1 MTILVTGG
9 AGFIGSHLCERL
21 IKEDYNLI
29 CVDNLTTG
37 LKITLN
43 SLLKNPRFKFINH
56 DVVKP
61 LNIKSKV
68 DAIFHLA
75 SPASPNHHSKIS
87 YLALPMATMLVN
99 TTGTLNCLELAK
111 RNHARF
117 LFAST
122 SEVYGNPLEHPQ
134 KESYNGNVSTTS
146 PRAVYDEAKRFG
158 ETISYYFYRNEK
170 VDVRI
175 ARIFNT
181 YGPRMLKAD
190 MRMIIKFVT
199 QAISGKPLTI
209 YGNGKQTR
217 SLCYIDDMVVGLMRL
232 MFYPNTKGEIINLG
246 SEKEN
251 TVLQYA
257 QMIIKLTGSKSKIIF
272 SEPLPENDPLQRRPD
287 ISKAKKLL
295 NWKPKTS
302 LEIGLQKMIN
312 YIYPSSSD
320 LQLAQREKAD

>member
-1 MTILVTGG
+1 
-9 AGFIGSHLCERL
+9 
-21 IKEDYNLI
+21 
-29 CVDNLTTG
+29 
-37 LKITLN
+37 
-43 SLLKNPRFKFINH
+43 
-56 DVVKP
+56 
-61 LNIKSKV
+61 
-68 DAIFHLA
+68 
-75 SPASPNHHSKIS
+75 
-87 YLALPMATMLVN
+87 
-99 TTGTLNCLELAK
+99 
-111 RNHARF
+111 
-117 LFAST
+117 
-122 SEVYGNPLEHPQ
+122 
-134 KESYNGNVSTTS
+134 
-146 PRAVYDEAKRFG
+146 
-158 ETISYYFYRNEK
+158 
-170 VDVRI
+170 
-175 ARIFNT
+175 
-181 YGPRMLKAD
+181 
-190 MRMIIKFVT
+190 MIIKFVT